1 MSPSF
6 QIIITRDP
14 SGHYMPFRRR
24 IRDRRKLLSWWSWP
38 AIGCENSREN
48 GGLVIIIREYDSGA
62 LYSSTKMLLIELT
75 DEFNNPPLH
84 VVHAAQ
90 TCINLKIEEEELSRV
105 KVSFATAPNASSLLH
120 SLFFQRFSDCWS
132 SWIDTIRPCL
142 VTVAGLFSSLF
153 QKTFRLTFIPPPFS
167 IYI

>member
-1 MSPSF
+1 MSLSF

-14 SGHYMPFRRR
+14 SGHYMLFRRR

-90 TCINLKIEEEELSRV
+90 TCINLKIEELSRRNRTQC
-105 KVSFATAPNASSLLH
+105 KFCP
-120 SLFFQRFSDCWS
+120 SLFYQRFSDCWS

-142 VTVAGLFSSLF
+142 VTVTGLFSS
-153 QKTFRLTFIPPPFS
+153 FS
-167 IYI
+167 KRRPG